1 MIKVYLNVEGMMCSM
16 CEAHVNDAVRKT
28 AKVKKVKSNHKK
40 NLTFIVMEE
49 EKDIDNI
56 LNAIKA
62 LGYNCSLDRIEN
74 N

>member
-16 CEAHVNDAVRKT
+16 CEAHVNDAVRKI

-40 NLTFIVMEE
+40 NLTIIVMEE

>member
-28 AKVKKVKSNHKK
+28 VKVKKVKSNHKK
-40 NLTFIVMEE
+40 NLTIIVMEE